1 MAQIIENRA
10 EICNDIC
17 GEVAF
22 LSRKVLDLNK
32 QIIDSEKAKTR
43 FLSLIANELNNPM
56 TALLGLIPHLVKQS
70 TQPRQ
75 DLIDTI
81 EDEALHLDFHI
92 QNLVAAAEIESGE
105 LEISYSLVNL
115 EDLIKEV
122 SKSLKFRMIE
132 KNIKLKVDNH
142 LKQRVVADAQKLHL
156 ILKNLIANACV
167 YGDADTTIEV
177 TIEQKDE
184 NKLNISV
191 KNYGKEPNVK
201 HKAQVFTR
209 FAHDL
214 KGIHGLGVGLSVVRE
229 LCERFDGKID
239 YVVGDNTV
247 TFVVV
252 LPLET
257 KSADFEAYGSN
268 EFLFESFDN
277 ALEL

>member
-56 TALLGLIPHLVKQS
+56 TALLGLIPHLAKQS

-92 QNLVAAAEIESGE
+92 QNLVAATEIESGE

-257 KSADFEAYGSN
+257 KSADFEACGSN
-268 EFLFESFDN
+268 EFLFESFDD

>member
-56 TALLGLIPHLVKQS
+56 TALLGLIPHLAKQS

-92 QNLVAAAEIESGE
+92 QNLVAATEIESGE